1 MKIKKTSLL
10 LIVAAAL
17 ILAVSC
23 STSVAISTWAPSTSG
38 IAGYKTIAIRETT
51 AYTGRISGYG
61 AYVSV
66 RIDPYA
72 LAIPTDLYY
81 LNSYYDTKIAQNVA
95 KNTSGMLQNALSQ
108 SVFTVYNPTATE
120 GFIAT
125 AQISGSKVSDVLKK
139 NGVELLL
146 TSKIDNMDYNEY
158 ITIQTVKDAK
168 GVITGYNF
176 YLNQSA
182 SVTFSVMVQDVES
195 LSILWQKNY
204 SKKTNTYTTKI
215 GFQET
220 NGLFKWISRE
230 SSYSVEEMFNSMIRT
245 FSTEIKNALTP
256 HRISTSF
263 ELMENK
269 KNSETMKKGLEYA
282 DDRNY
287 GAALAMFQTEWEAT
301 QNMAAGYN
309 MAVMYFALAQYDN
322 AVKMAETL
330 WNQTGSP
337 DVYELLANIKSLL
350 KTQQAAIDQI
360 NGEKTAPQSVNDL
373 IL

>member
-1 MKIKKTSLL
+1 MKTKSTALL
-10 LIVAAAL
+10 LVIAAAL

-23 STSVAISTWAPSTSG
+23 STSVSVSTWAPSTSG

-51 AYTGRISGYG
+51 PYNGRITGSS

-66 RIDPYA
+66 QIDPYA
-72 LAIPTDLYY
+72 LAIPTELYY
-81 LNSYYDTKIAQNVA
+81 LNSYYDTKIASNVA
-95 KNTSGMLQNALSQ
+95 KNTTGVIQNALSQ
-108 SVFTVYNPTATE
+108 GVYTVYNSTATE

-146 TSKIDNMDYNEY
+146 TSRIESMDYNEY
-158 ITIQTVKDAK
+158 ITIQTVKDAT
-168 GVITGYNF
+168 GLVVGYNF

-182 SVTFSVMVQDVES
+182 SVTFSVMLQDVES
-195 LSILWQKNY
+195 LSILWQKNF
-204 SKKTNTYTTKI
+204 SKKTGTYTTKI
-215 GFQET
+215 GYQET
-220 NGLFKWISRE
+220 TGLFRWISRD
-230 SSYSVEEMFNSMIRT
+230 SSYQVEEMFNSMIRS

-282 DDRNY
+282 DDGIY
-287 GAALAMFQTEWEAT
+287 ASALAMFQTEWEAT

-309 MAVMYFALAQYDN
+309 VAVMYFALARYDD
-322 AVKMAETL
+322 AVNMAKEL
-330 WNQTGSP
+330 WNTTGSP
-337 DVYELLANIKSLL
+337 DAYELLARMQSLI
-350 KTQQAAIDQI
+350 KTQQAAIDQM
-360 NGEKTAPQSVNDL
+360 NGEKTAPQGVQDL

>member
-1 MKIKKTSLL
+1 MKTKSTALL
-10 LIVAAAL
+10 LVIAAAL

-23 STSVAISTWAPSTSG
+23 STSVSVSTWAPSTSG

-51 AYTGRISGYG
+51 PYSGRLSGSS

-72 LAIPTDLYY
+72 LAIPTELYY
-81 LNSYYDTKIAQNVA
+81 LNSYYDTKIASNVA
-95 KNTSGMLQNALSQ
+95 KSTTGVIQNALSQ
-108 SVFTVYNPTATE
+108 GVFTVYNSTATE

-125 AQISGSKVSDVLKK
+125 AQISGQKVSDVLKK

-146 TSKIDNMDYNEY
+146 TSKVESMDYNEY
-158 ITIQTVKDAK
+158 ITIQQVVDAR
-168 GVITGYNF
+168 GMITGYNF

-182 SVTFSVMVQDVES
+182 SVTFSIMLQDVET
-195 LSILWQKNY
+195 LSILWQKNF
-204 SKKTNTYTTKI
+204 SKKTNPYTTRI

-220 NGLFKWISRE
+220 NGLFRWISRD
-230 SSYSVEEMFNSMIRT
+230 SSYQVEEMFNSMIRS

-263 ELMENK
+263 KLMENK

-282 DDRNY
+282 DDGIY
-287 GAALAMFQTEWEAT
+287 ASALAMFQIEWEAT

-309 MAVMYFALAQYDN
+309 VAVMYFALAKYDD
-322 AVKMAETL
+322 AVNMAKEL
-330 WNQTGSP
+330 WSTTGSP
-337 DVYELLANIKSLL
+337 DAYELLSQMQSLI

-360 NGEKTAPQSVNDL
+360 NGEKTAPQNSQDL